1 MARKETIRIYRS
13 DVAGAVPSLTAGEI
27 AVNLQDRKLFVG
39 GTNGTATDL
48 QFLHQSQQITVTGV
62 SGIRVGA
69 YPQTL
74 TGAVGIS
81 SGNNLKITVAGNRIT
96 FAGLLLKAVPGAIQ
110 FADSL
115 VDDFQADTNFKLNY
129 AGDLSLDVPA
139 SINLGRTF
147 SDSGFLVFGDGTTQS
162 TAYTGE
168 VVESINGC
176 TGAFEITG
184 TVNEVTVST
193 GINCRQ
199 IIIGLPTN
207 VTIPHLSGVGA
218 TFTGTVTASRL
229 IGHVDGGVY

>member
-13 DVAGAVPSLTAGEI
+13 DVASAVPSLTAGEI

-48 QFLHQSQQITVTGV
+48 QFLDQSQQITVKGV
-62 SGIRVGA
+62 GG
-69 YPQTL
+69 T
-74 TGAVGIS
+74 
-81 SGNNLKITVAGNRIT
+81 
-96 FAGLLLKAVPGAIQ
+96 IQ
-110 FADSL
+110 FANASVNDL
-115 VDDFQADTNFKLNY
+115 QADSGLKYNFLTDN
-129 AGDLSLDVPA
+129 SFEVPA
-139 SINLGRTF
+139 GLKLG
-147 SDSGFLVFGDGTTQS
+147 SYLEFGDGTTQS
-162 TAYTGE
+162 TAYTGLG
-168 VVESINGC
+168 VDGVESINGC

-184 TVNEVTVST
+184 TVNEVTVTT